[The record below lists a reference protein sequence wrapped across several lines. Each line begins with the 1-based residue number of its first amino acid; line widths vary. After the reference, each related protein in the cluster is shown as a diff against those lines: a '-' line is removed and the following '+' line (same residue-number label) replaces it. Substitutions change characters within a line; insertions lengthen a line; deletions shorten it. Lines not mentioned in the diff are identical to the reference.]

1 MPRAIRVL
9 PTDVE
14 VIDMVKQAFNYDTD
28 IEVAGFLGVTKDTIS
43 AIRNTRSVAGE
54 QVRLTIL
61 DKLFALDKIAYRKGE
76 NGLFSV
82 VKAGANRDDEP
93 LDAELVGSDGKSLV
107 SACSPKAL
115 LGKLYSWRDEQRQAQ
130 HERWALKEIENGP
143 PVSEDAELLDLYKEY
158 KHFETDAEVAK
169 TLGIK
174 RNSISMVRH
183 GRSRLGPLPRLRIYR
198 DVHGRDT
205 SELEAALESSQALL
219 NLMKS
224 YSVDKNSTADHG
236 VKSADNHVDGSN
248 TSVNGNPTGT

>member
-1 MPRAIRVL
+1 MPELRSVLPTL

-14 VIDMVKQAFNYDTD
+14 LIDLVKTTFKYETD
-28 IEVAGFLGVTKDTIS
+28 IQVAGFLGVTKDTIS
-43 AIRNTRSVAGE
+43 AIRNTRSVVGE

-61 DKLFALDKIAYRKGE
+61 DKLFALDKIAFRKGE
-76 NGLFSV
+76 NALFSV
-82 VKAGANRDDEP
+82 AKAGGNSDDEP
-93 LDAELVGSDGKSLV
+93 LDAELVESEKNSLF

-115 LGKLYSWRDEQRQAQ
+115 LSKLYHWRNEQRQAQ
-130 HERWALKEIENGP
+130 YERWALKEIEDGTP
-143 PVSEDAELLDLYKEY
+143 ISEDAELLDLYKEY
-158 KHFETDAEVAK
+158 RQFATDAEVAE

-205 SELEAALESSQALL
+205 SDLEAALESSEALL

-224 YSVDKNSTADHG
+224 FLVEKNSTDDLNAE
-236 VKSADNHVDGSN
+236 S
-248 TSVNGNPTGT
+248 